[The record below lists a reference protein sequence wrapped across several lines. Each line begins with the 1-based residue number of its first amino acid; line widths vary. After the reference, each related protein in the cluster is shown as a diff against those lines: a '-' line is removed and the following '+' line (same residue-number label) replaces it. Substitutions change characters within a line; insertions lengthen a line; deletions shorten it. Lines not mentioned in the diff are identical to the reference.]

1 MVPLLAAAEA
11 AATGVSATA
20 AAWIWVVI
28 VPPLFGAALLLFFG
42 NRIGARA
49 SGIIASSLVLVSFVF
64 AAAASIEFV
73 TTSTEHGVVVTLWTW
88 IPSLGLDVA
97 FLWDPLSAAITA
109 IVTGIGFVIHV
120 FAIGYMKGDPR
131 VPRFFAF
138 LNLFIA
144 SMLILELGANFG
156 ILFVGWELVG
166 LSSYLLISFWFEKP
180 SAAAAGKKAFI
191 VNRIGDFGFLIALM
205 LIFASFGSL
214 SFDVVFEAAPAVLTT
229 AMATAITLMLFVG
242 ATGKSAQIPLYV
254 WLVDAME
261 GPTPVSALIHAA
273 TMVTAGVFM
282 VTRAAPLFELS
293 EITMGVVATVGAVT
307 ALFAATIAVA
317 QRDIKK
323 VLAYSTISQ
332 LGFMVLAVG
341 LGAYVAALF
350 HIITHAFFKALLFL
364 GAGSVIHAMADEQ
377 DMFKMGG
384 LRKVMPTTWVTMLIG
399 SLALIG
405 IPPFAGFFS
414 KDEILAAAFESGS
427 YATVLWIVAL
437 IAAVFT
443 AFYATRLMVLTFWG
457 EPRWADGVHPHESP
471 RIMTVPLVLLAI
483 GSTFAGLL
491 NAPGI
496 FWLEHFEESVFEGV
510 TLVHPPEGL
519 VELGLLALVATTGA
533 VVGMVVAYRRYTRD
547 VLPVET
553 GGLWD
558 TVLAGYHVDAFYG
571 RTLVLPGEKASE
583 VMAFTVDAKVVDGG
597 VNGVAKLVGGV
608 SRMLRPLQ
616 TGYARTYGAGILAG
630 AVGLVV
636 WLLVIGGGV

>member
-1 MVPLLAAAEA
+1 MTALLAAEASSTTVIDTAE
-11 AATGVSATA
+11 
-20 AAWIWVVI
+20 AWIWVVI
-28 VPPLFGAALLLFFG
+28 ALPLFGAGILLLFG
-42 NRIGARA
+42 KRIGDRVAA
-49 SGIIASSLVLVSFVF
+49 LLASSTVFLSFLIGAV
-64 AAAASIEFV
+64 ASMDFISGEDH
-73 TTSTEHGVVVTLWTW
+73 EGVVVTLWEW
-88 IPSLGLDVA
+88 IPALGIDVA
-97 FLWDPLSAAITA
+97 FLWDPLSMAITA

-131 VPRFFAF
+131 VPRFFAY

-144 SMLILELGANFG
+144 SMLILELGASFG
-156 ILFVGWELVG
+156 IMFIGWELVG

-191 VNRIGDFGFLIALM
+191 VNRIGDVGFIIALM

-214 SFDVVFEAAPAVLTT
+214 SYDIVFTQASTVLTT

-293 EITMGVVATVGAVT
+293 DVTMTIVATIGAVT
-307 ALFAATIAVA
+307 ALFAATIAIA

-341 LGAYVAALF
+341 LGAYIAGLF

-384 LRKVMPTTWVTMLIG
+384 LRKVMPVTWVTMGIG

-414 KDEILAAAFESGS
+414 KDEILAGAFETGG
-427 YATVLWIVAL
+427 YGMVLWIIGLV
-437 IAAVFT
+437 AAVFT
-443 AFYATRLMVLTFWG
+443 AFYITRLMILTFWG
-457 EPRWADGVHPHESP
+457 EPRWGEAAHPHESP
-471 RIMTVPLVLLAI
+471 SVMTVPLIILAAGSVLVGFI
-483 GSTFAGLL
+483 

-496 FWLEHFEESVFEGV
+496 LWLEHFEESVFENV
-510 TLVHPPEGL
+510 TLLHPPE
-519 VELGLLALVATTGA
+519 ELSEIALLAAVAVAGA
-533 VVGMVVAYRRYTRD
+533 LAGMFVAARRYRRD
-547 VLPVET
+547 PLPAESEGIWKTLLHGYYVDDIY
-553 GGLWD
+553 GK
-558 TVLAGYHVDAFYG
+558 TV
-571 RTLVLPGEKASE
+571 VLPGKTLSE
-583 VMAFTVDAKVVDGG
+583 RVAFVIDAKVVDGA
-597 VNGVAKLVGGV
+597 VNGVGKLTTWT
-608 SRMLRPLQ
+608 SERLKPLQ
-616 TGYARTYGAGILAG
+616 SGLARSYATGILAG
-630 AVGLVV
+630 TLGLVI
-636 WLLVIGGGV
+636 WFLVRGGV